1 MDGRPSSDPA
11 GTGAGVGVGDGEGLG
26 TGVGVGVGVEGAAA
40 GVAGEPG
47 KVTLLS
53 PPPDCDLQPE
63 TLASAIASARN
74 IGFERRT
81 EGVVLKFFMM
91 MRIRHNHLISAV
103 ALWLTNIRH
112 KA

>member
-1 MDGRPSSDPA
+1 MDGKPSSDPA
-11 GTGAGVGVGDGEGLG
+11 GIGAGVGVGDGEGLG
-26 TGVGVGVGVEGAAA
+26 AGVVVGVEGAAA

-74 IGFERRT
+74 IGFERRA
-81 EGVVLKFFMM
+81 EDVVSKFFMI

-112 KA
+112 KV